1 MQSFQDLGILFLILI
16 TLATILIYLQN
27 NEYFRDLIHPSPKN
41 INTNNN
47 SNNYQFSNK
56 SPYKHFLKNPEKKYL
71 GWDKWWKENKS
82 KACVPKQQLSLPLQN
97 YLNNTPLKYDGIWKK
112 NINGDYYNWIKD
124 VKIN

>member
-1 MQSFQDLGILFLILI
+1 MQSFLDLLILFLILI

-27 NEYFRDLIHPSPKN
+27 NEYFRDLIYPSPKN
-41 INTNNN
+41 KNTNNN

-56 SPYKHFLKNPEKKYL
+56 SPYKHFLKKSEKKYL
-71 GWDKWWKENKS
+71 GWNKWWDENKS
-82 KACVPKQQLSLPLQN
+82 QACIQNQKLPFPFQN

-112 NINGDYYNWIKD
+112 NINGNYYNWIKD